1 MSIPFARTA
10 PQGPA
15 ASVLDTVH
23 GRTVPDPYRWLEDG
37 ESTATRRWLDARQRE
52 FTEAARTWPM
62 RDRLAADITR
72 LLDHDLWSPPLLRGG
87 TAFATRRSP
96 GDEHPRIVA
105 LEDALEGGGAHH
117 GGTGGRGK
125 GRHAKGGAAPRSER
139 TVFDPVA
146 ADPSGR
152 TTLDAWEPS
161 PDGSLVAVQTST
173 GGTEHG
179 ELHIL
184 RTRDGSPVEPPITGV
199 RYSHVAWL
207 PPDLGGPAFFY
218 ARRDGADGRRGLW
231 LHRVPVDGAAA
242 AGAPDVLVRACT
254 GPRTVPGVRV
264 LGGRLLLATES
275 HGTGHR
281 NDVWIADLHASP
293 PDAPAWVPVQE
304 GLEAETTA
312 DLGPDGV
319 LYLRT
324 TLDAPRRRICAAD
337 PAAPAP
343 GNWREVV
350 PEDPDAPLDGFTA
363 AGTPDRP
370 ELLVARTRLG
380 VSSLD
385 AHDARDGRR
394 LRAVDLPGEGM
405 VTRLEQGPDGTAHFC
420 YADVA
425 TPQGVLLLD
434 PGAARPRPWPSAA
447 DGGRPPA
454 PAARIRRR
462 VLRCRSADGTRV
474 PITLLSAPGSDPDE
488 GGPLLLHAYGCF
500 GRPRQFGFSATVLA
514 WLRAGGRYAVAHV
527 RGGGDGGRD
536 WHRRGAGRAKPR
548 AVEDLVAAADALVE
562 GGHADRARLC
572 LTGGSAGGMLVL
584 AAAGLRPDLC
594 AAVISSAPLTDMA
607 RFERMG
613 LGRMWTREFGTAA
626 DPDDFAAL
634 LSYSPYHLALDG
646 AGGRRP
652 AVLLTGFHSDTRTG
666 AAHPRKMCAALQGA
680 GAPALLRYERD
691 VGHGQ
696 RAVSRAVALAAD
708 AHAFAAERT
717 GLRPRPGGR

>member
-1 MSIPFARTA
+1 MSAPFARTA
-10 PQGPA
+10 PADGGS
-15 ASVLDTVH
+15 SVLDTVH

-37 ESTATRRWLDARQRE
+37 ESTATRRWLEERRRE
-52 FTEAARTWPM
+52 FTEAARGWPM
-62 RDRLAADITR
+62 RERLAADITR

-105 LEDALEGGGAHH
+105 LDGGA
-117 GGTGGRGK
+117 
-125 GRHAKGGAAPRSER
+125 ER
-139 TVFDPVA
+139 TVYDPVA
-146 ADPSGR
+146 ADPGGR

-161 PDGSLVAVQTST
+161 PDGSLVAVQTSR
-173 GGTEHG
+173 GGTERG
-179 ELHIL
+179 ELQVL
-184 RTRDGSPVEPPITGV
+184 RTCDGAPVEPPVPGV

-218 ARRDGADGRRGLW
+218 ARRDGTDGRRGLW
-231 LHRVPVDGAAA
+231 LHRVADPRGA
-242 AGAPDVLVRACT
+242 DTLVRACT

-264 LGGRLLLATES
+264 LGGRWLLATES

-281 NDVWIADLHASP
+281 NDVWIADLRAVP

-312 DLGPDGV
+312 DLGPDGM

-337 PAAPAP
+337 PAAPSP
-343 GNWREVV
+343 EGWREVV
-350 PEDPDAPLDGFTA
+350 PEDPEAPLDGFTA
-363 AGTPDRP
+363 VGTPDRP

-394 LRAVDLPGEGM
+394 LHAVGLPGEGM
-405 VTRLEQGPDGTAHFC
+405 VTRLEQGPDGGAHFC

-434 PGAARPRPWPSAA
+434 PGSARPRPWPSPDA
-447 DGGRPPA
+447 GGRPPA
-454 PAARIRRR
+454 PAAHIRRR
-462 VLRCRSADGTRV
+462 VLRFRSADGTRV
-474 PITLLSAPGSDPDE
+474 PLTLLSAPESDPGED
-488 GGPLLLHAYGCF
+488 GPLLLHAYGCF

-536 WHRRGAGRAKPR
+536 WHRRGARRAKPR
-548 AVEDLVAAADALVE
+548 AVEDLIAAADALVAE
-562 GGHADRARLC
+562 GHATRGRLC

-626 DPDDFAAL
+626 DAGDFAAL

-646 AGGRRP
+646 AARRGP

-708 AHAFAAERT
+708 AHAFAAERI
-717 GLRPRPGGR
+717 GLRPRSGGR